1 LKEKLVWGLKKSSY
15 RPLRP
20 KINNVTFSKPLLGEE
35 MVEKFEKRMMNFN
48 ELADYIGLRPQTIR
62 NKFYAGEFP
71 IPAKKIFAKVLWDK
85 KDVDKYLDKLPK
97 IDC

>member
-1 LKEKLVWGLKKSSY
+1 MSSKNQ
-15 RPLRP
+15 
-20 KINNVTFSKPLLGEE
+20 KIQ
-35 MVEKFEKRMMNFN
+35 KRMMNFV

-71 IPAKKIFAKVLWDK
+71 IPAKKILSKVLWDK
-85 KDVDKYLDKLPK
+85 KDVDKYLDKLQK

>member
-1 LKEKLVWGLKKSSY
+1 MVAKKKDQNQKAISRRMFNFEELGL
-15 RPLRP
+15 
-20 KINNVTFSKPLLGEE
+20 
-35 MVEKFEKRMMNFN
+35 
-48 ELADYIGLRPQTIR
+48 YIGLSPQTIK

-71 IPAKKIFAKVLWDK
+71 IPAKRIFSKILWDV